1 MNSEQKYYTG
11 KEVAEMLG
19 VTTRTIRN
27 YLKEGKLKGT
37 KFGGRWN
44 FTQADIDDYI
54 QHEEQQYKS
63 DSEISFEGHEH
74 FNLEVE
80 QHYENAELLEQGI
93 EKVLAIMNQLIA
105 ENPKYQYRFFY
116 KQSGENQAIY
126 HFRGQLIGFGLLS
139 ERIVQTLKE

>member
-1 MNSEQKYYTG
+1 MSSEQTYYTG

-54 QHEEQQYKS
+54 QQEEQQYKS
-63 DSEISFEGHEH
+63 DSDISFEGHEH

-80 QHYENAELLEQGI
+80 QHYENLELLEQGI

-105 ENPKYQYRFFY
+105 ENPKYQYRFF
-116 KQSGENQAIY
+116 
-126 HFRGQLIGFGLLS
+126 L
-139 ERIVQTLKE
+139 

>member
-1 MNSEQKYYTG
+1 MSSEQTYYTG

-54 QHEEQQYKS
+54 QQEEQQYKS
-63 DSEISFEGHEH
+63 NSNERFEGVEH
-74 FNLEVE
+74 FNLEII
-80 QHYENAELLEQGI
+80 QIFTNAHLLEKGI
-93 EKVLAIMNQLIA
+93 ENVLTLMNQLILDKP
-105 ENPKYQYRFFY
+105 EYQYRFFY

-139 ERIVQTLKE
+139 ERIVQILKE

>member
-1 MNSEQKYYTG
+1 MNSEQTYHTG

-54 QHEEQQYKS
+54 QQEEQQYKS
-63 DSEISFEGHEH
+63 NSNERFEGVEH
-74 FNLEVE
+74 FNLEII
-80 QHYENAELLEQGI
+80 QIFTNAHLLEKGI
-93 EKVLAIMNQLIA
+93 ENILSLMNQLILDKP
-105 ENPKYQYRFFY
+105 EYQYRFFY
-116 KQSGENQAIY
+116 KRIGATQAVFNFNGRLSG
-126 HFRGQLIGFGLLS
+126 FSLLS
-139 ERIVQTLKE
+139 ESIAQVLKD

>member
-1 MNSEQKYYTG
+1 MNSEQTYYTG

-54 QHEEQQYKS
+54 QQEEQQYKS
-63 DSEISFEGHEH
+63 IEKQGFKDLDNLMIEIIQIFT
-74 FNLEVE
+74 
-80 QHYENAELLEQGI
+80 NAHLLEKGI
-93 EKVLAIMNQLIA
+93 ENILTLMNQLILDKP
-105 ENPKYQYRFFY
+105 EYQYRFFY
-116 KQSGENQAIY
+116 KRIGETQAVFNFNSRLSG
-126 HFRGQLIGFGLLS
+126 FSLLS
-139 ERIVQTLKE
+139 ESIAQVLKD

>member
-1 MNSEQKYYTG
+1 MSSEQTYYTG

-54 QHEEQQYKS
+54 QQEEQQYKS
-63 DSEISFEGHEH
+63 DSDISFEGHEH

-80 QHYENAELLEQGI
+80 QHHENLELLEQGI

-105 ENPKYQYRFFY
+105 ENPKYQYRFF
-116 KQSGENQAIY
+116 
-126 HFRGQLIGFGLLS
+126 L
-139 ERIVQTLKE
+139 